1 MGWDAV
7 NNITKEKDD
16 NKPKA
21 GSAPAETTELP
32 LAHVGAAE
40 TIPGL
45 NLTRHASA
53 HAGKATVAGFLQ
65 LTGSDA
71 QILAELDTQDLQ
83 REMVAKRLT
92 LNKENVK
99 EHSQNTSSQGWGRKS
114 RKRSSSGSAWKRE
127 GKRKESDYPR
137 REIPKSPAARPL
149 TKINEEK
156 LDETRRR
163 LGVSSQPTNPHH
175 FTGTTSRMSQR
186 RRLPRSR
193 TRDEAAMK
201 RGRRRSIHDNVSA
214 QDRRKKFET

>member
-1 MGWDAV
+1 MGK
-7 NNITKEKDD
+7 IKRKSILR
-16 NKPKA
+16 NKK
-21 GSAPAETTELP
+21 
-32 LAHVGAAE
+32 
-40 TIPGL
+40 
-45 NLTRHASA
+45 
-53 HAGKATVAGFLQ
+53 
-65 LTGSDA
+65 
-71 QILAELDTQDLQ
+71 
-83 REMVAKRLT
+83 
-92 LNKENVK
+92 
-99 EHSQNTSSQGWGRKS
+99 NTSSQRRGRQP